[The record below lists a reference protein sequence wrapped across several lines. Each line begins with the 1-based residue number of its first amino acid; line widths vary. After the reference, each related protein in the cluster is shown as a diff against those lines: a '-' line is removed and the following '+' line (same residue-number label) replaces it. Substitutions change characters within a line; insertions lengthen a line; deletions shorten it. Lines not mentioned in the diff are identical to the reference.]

1 MDIDNYQGNLEKI
14 KKLIKETVGIRK
26 MSVESRGSASSDVTN
41 NYPKEL
47 LIKAEIIDI
56 IKLQNKL
63 NESELGVKKKKIKK
77 LKIYKIV
84 PYIDINEID
93 IEEEDG
99 NTKMN
104 NGLTNEPMEK
114 K

>member
-1 MDIDNYQGNLEKI
+1 
-14 KKLIKETVGIRK
+14 

-63 NESELGVKKKKIKK
+63 NESELGV
-77 LKIYKIV
+77 
-84 PYIDINEID
+84 
-93 IEEEDG
+93 
-99 NTKMN
+99 
-104 NGLTNEPMEK
+104 
-114 K
+114 